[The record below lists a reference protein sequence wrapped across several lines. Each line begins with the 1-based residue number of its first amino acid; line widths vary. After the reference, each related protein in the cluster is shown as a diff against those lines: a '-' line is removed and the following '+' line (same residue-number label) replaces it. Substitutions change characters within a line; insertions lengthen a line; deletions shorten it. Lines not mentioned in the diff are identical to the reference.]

1 MPKIS
6 VVLVTYRRM
15 ERVSD
20 ILAAWLKETPDVWL
34 CDCSPEGF
42 KTDLPIKIIRAMP
55 DPGNRI
61 RHAVALLTDGDLV
74 IKSDDDVIPLAGI
87 GEDFAKHMET
97 LGPAILGIHGR
108 VFKGP
113 DYYHDTTIY
122 IATGITQ
129 PQAVDFAGI
138 MTCSPREFLPMDLR
152 GCASEIEDLF
162 WQMEQYPKAKKYV
175 IATNKFHLLPES
187 QGQDRL
193 CLKPESRAIRQHY
206 YERLYV
212 RNYKA
217 RAL

>member
-1 MPKIS
+1 MNIS
-6 VVLVTYRRM
+6 VVVVTYRRFGQLD
-15 ERVSD
+15 S

-34 CDCSPEGF
+34 CDCSPGGF
-42 KTDLPIKIIRAMP
+42 KVDLPVNIIRATP

-74 IKSDDDVIPLAGI
+74 IKSDDDVMPQAGI
-87 GEDFAKHMET
+87 GADFVKYMAT

-108 VFKGP
+108 VFRGP
-113 DYYHDTTIY
+113 DYYHDTTIC
-122 IATGITQ
+122 IATNITQ

-138 MTCSPREFLPMDLR
+138 MTCAPREFLPMDLR
-152 GCASEIEDLF
+152 GCGSEIEDLF
-162 WQMEQYPKAKKYV
+162 WQMEQYPKTKKYV

-193 CLKPESRAIRQHY
+193 CLKPESRAIRQRY

-212 RNYKA
+212 RHYKA
-217 RAL
+217 RVL